1 MGCKVIN
8 ISAIGQTSLL
18 FFNKNIPS
26 CIQLHCATK
35 TMWAKAATTNADTRH
50 SNASPERVKQP
61 NCETT
66 HFAGQNSPFRNA
78 IQIILQHTDYQ
89 YVTKY
94 NKSSVST
101 PSKTLRKT
109 TLYNK
114 IRAPYA
120 TVRVF
125 YLQLRETIFGCPIP
139 PPKLQA
145 RQPTILR
152 GCLSRI

>member
-26 CIQLHCATK
+26 CIQLHCAAK

-66 HFAGQNSPFRNA
+66 HFAGQNDPFRRPKQPISQRNSG
-78 IQIILQHTDYQ
+78 HF
-89 YVTKY
+89 
-94 NKSSVST
+94 
-101 PSKTLRKT
+101 T
-109 TLYNK
+109 TY
-114 IRAPYA
+114 
-120 TVRVF
+120 
-125 YLQLRETIFGCPIP
+125 
-139 PPKLQA
+139 
-145 RQPTILR
+145 
-152 GCLSRI
+152 